1 MMDVPSQ
8 QVPRAGELNIDHVAH
23 FVADID
29 GASGALER
37 LGFTLTP
44 FSAQSH
50 RLEPGGPLVPAGSGN
65 RCIML
70 ERGYLEMLTPT
81 GDTPIAAQ
89 LRSAMERYVGVHLIA
104 FGTAAPESD
113 HARLREAGFDPPAPV
128 ALQRSIDTEN
138 GSGTARFTVIRVPP
152 DTMTEGRIQYCQQH
166 TPELVWQ
173 RRWTT
178 HCNGAKAL
186 TRVIVCVPDPRET
199 ALRYSRFAGLLA
211 EQNGGVWKLATARG
225 EIVFFD
231 PAHLDETFRVRAPAL
246 PWIAGYSLETHELAS
261 TKACIESAGIG
272 SELLDDGALCVRLHD
287 ALGGIVLFEQSKR

>member
-1 MMDVPSQ
+1 MDVPSQ

-113 HARLREAGFDPPAPV
+113 HARLREAGFDPLYGARPLKRAIQAEIENPLSRLILEGKFGPKDRVVVDARGSKIAFDRQPV
-128 ALQRSIDTEN
+128 A
-138 GSGTARFTVIRVPP
+138 V
-152 DTMTEGRIQYCQQH
+152 
-166 TPELVWQ
+166 
-173 RRWTT
+173 
-178 HCNGAKAL
+178 
-186 TRVIVCVPDPRET
+186 
-199 ALRYSRFAGLLA
+199 
-211 EQNGGVWKLATARG
+211 
-225 EIVFFD
+225 
-231 PAHLDETFRVRAPAL
+231 
-246 PWIAGYSLETHELAS
+246 
-261 TKACIESAGIG
+261 SA
-272 SELLDDGALCVRLHD
+272 A
-287 ALGGIVLFEQSKR
+287 A

>member
-1 MMDVPSQ
+1 MDIPSQ
-8 QVPRAGELNIDHVAH
+8 QVPRAGELNIDHVAY

-50 RLEPGGPLVPAGSGN
+50 RLEAGGPLVPAGSGN
-65 RCIML
+65 GCIML
-70 ERGYLEMLTPT
+70 ERGYLETLTPT

-89 LRSAMERYVGVHLIA
+89 LRSAIERYIGVHLIA
-104 FGTAAPESD
+104 FGTAAPQSD
-113 HARLREAGFDPPAPV
+113 HARLREAGFDPLAPV

-138 GSGTARFTVIRVPP
+138 GPGTARFTVIRVPP
-152 DTMTEGRIQYCQQH
+152 GTMAEGRIQYCQQH

-178 HCNGAKAL
+178 HRNGATAL
-186 TRVIVCVPDPRET
+186 TRVIVCIADPRET
-199 ALRYSRFAGLLA
+199 ALRYSRFAGLPA
-211 EQNGGVWKLATARG
+211 QQNGRVWKLATARG

-231 PAHLDETFRVRAPAL
+231 PPHLEQTFRVRAPAL
-246 PWIAGYSLETHELAS
+246 PWIAGYSLETHDLAS
-261 TKACIESAGIG
+261 TKACIEGVGIAC
-272 SELLDDGALCVRLHD
+272 EPLDNGALCIRLPD
-287 ALGGIVLFEQSKR
+287 TLGGIVLFEQSKL